1 MTLIFTAQLASIFR
15 TQGYDRVHN
24 IAELEVTYLW
34 CEVLKVE
41 IDKAE
46 HFVNNVSLKDSE
58 FTKEDVLRLLG
69 DFLIVNKLEYN
80 EVIESLNLR
89 LEELK
94 ITHRNIKSS

>member
-1 MTLIFTAQLASIFR
+1 M
-15 TQGYDRVHN
+15 
-24 IAELEVTYLW
+24 
-34 CEVLKVE
+34 
-41 IDKAE
+41 
-46 HFVNNVSLKDSE
+46 NNVSLKDSE